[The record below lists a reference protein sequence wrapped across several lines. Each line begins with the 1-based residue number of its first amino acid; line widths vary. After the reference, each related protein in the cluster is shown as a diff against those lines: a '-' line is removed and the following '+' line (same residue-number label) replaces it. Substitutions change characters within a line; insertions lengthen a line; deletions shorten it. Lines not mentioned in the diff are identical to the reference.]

1 VYTSSISIPFL
12 VVETQI
18 MADLVFPKY
27 ECILKQMSSAYQG
40 LKILFVL
47 QEEGFYRL
55 HELNGGEGNLLRIK
69 A

>member
-1 VYTSSISIPFL
+1 
-12 VVETQI
+12 